1 MVGSSVEW
9 RFGPVF
15 GGRAVLI
22 DGCGYGKVVAAC
34 HVTRGWSPL
43 FVGGLG
49 DGEGSLGL
57 VTALWSLLSGIYAYT
72 NKGLHNMQLTSSRP
86 FAKHRDVAWPRRFGV
101 IDLGVRKTVWE
112 TVKCIG
118 Q

>member
-1 MVGSSVEW
+1 MVVGSSVEW

-34 HVTRGWSPL
+34 HVTRGWLPL

-49 DGEGSLGL
+49 DGGGSLGL
-57 VTALWSLLSGIYAYT
+57 VTALRSLLSGTYAAYFVAPLCKT
-72 NKGLHNMQLTSSRP
+72 QGRGLAS
-86 FAKHRDVAWPRRFGV
+86 
-101 IDLGVRKTVWE
+101 
-112 TVKCIG
+112 
-118 Q
+118 